1 MANDKPR
8 ERGRP
13 EIEYDLEKVEIFGR
27 FKATYET
34 MADHFGVSVR
44 SIERQMSPSNDPET
58 EFCRAYK
65 KGYTELKM
73 KLSEAQ
79 IHNAIVENN
88 ATLQVWLGKQYLG
101 QTDKQEIKQES
112 DVNLKANVDLEGVPN
127 DVLDKVEEM
136 LSPYVKGGDDG

>member
-1 MANDKPR
+1 
-8 ERGRP
+8 
-13 EIEYDLEKVEIFGR
+13 
-27 FKATYET
+27 
-34 MADHFGVSVR
+34 
-44 SIERQMSPSNDPET
+44 
-58 EFCRAYK
+58 
-65 KGYTELKM
+65 M